1 MSHRVRWL
9 VRLIV
14 LALAVAAVR
23 EMRHR
28 QQKVVAIGEDL
39 NDQRR
44 GIEAAETELDASDR
58 SIDNTESRVRELD
71 ARITAIEH
79 EHPGG
84 IPDSMHPEYARLV
97 AEHNDA
103 VALHNDLV
111 ARQRRLNDDYK
122 AQVDHHNARVG
133 EANAYAAASGP
144 CSFLPIWLRARVC
157 GETD

>member
-1 MSHRVRWL
+1 MRWL

-14 LALAVAAVR
+14 LALAVAALR

-44 GIEAAETELDASDR
+44 GIEAAETELDATDGR
-58 SIDNTESRVRELD
+58 IDNAESRVRELD

-84 IPDSMHPEYARLV
+84 IPDSIRPEYARLL

-103 VALHNDLV
+103 VAFHNDLV
-111 ARQRRLNDDYK
+111 ARQRRLNDGYK
-122 AQVDHHNARVG
+122 AQVDRHNARVA

-144 CSFLPIWLRARVC
+144 CSFLPVWLRARLC
-157 GETD
+157 GEPD

>member
-1 MSHRVRWL
+1 MRWL

-14 LALAVAAVR
+14 LALAIAAVR

-111 ARQRRLNDDYK
+111 ARVEVLGDRSL
-122 AQVDHHNARVG
+122 
-133 EANAYAAASGP
+133 
-144 CSFLPIWLRARVC
+144 FLGWGDGHETLLLLEEVRARC
-157 GETD
+157 RCARCAGEPEYPISGR

>member
-1 MSHRVRWL
+1 MRWF

-28 QQKVVAIGEDL
+28 QLKVVAIGEDL
-39 NDQRR
+39 NEQRR
-44 GIEAAETELDASDR
+44 GIEAVETELDSTDR
-58 SIDNTESRVRELD
+58 SIDDAESRVRELD

-84 IPDSMHPEYARLV
+84 IPDSIRPEYVRLV

-111 ARQRRLNDDYK
+111 ARQRRLKDDYK
-122 AQVDHHNARVG
+122 AQVDRHNARVG

-144 CSFLPIWLRARVC
+144 CSFLPVWLRARVC
-157 GETD
+157 SETD

>member
-1 MSHRVRWL
+1 MRWL
-9 VRLIV
+9 VRLLV
-14 LALAVAAVR
+14 LALAIAAVR

-44 GIEAAETELDASDR
+44 GSGAAGTELGAPDRTIDDA
-58 SIDNTESRVRELD
+58 ESCVRELD

-84 IPDSMHPEYARLV
+84 IPDSIRPEYARLV

-103 VALHNDLV
+103 VALYNDLV

-122 AQVDHHNARVG
+122 AQVDRHNARVG
-133 EANAYAAASGP
+133 EANAYAATSGP
-144 CSFLPIWLRARVC
+144 CSFLPVWLRARVC

>member
-1 MSHRVRWL
+1 MRWL

-14 LALAVAAVR
+14 LALAIAAVR

-44 GIEAAETELDASDR
+44 GIAAAET
-58 SIDNTESRVRELD
+58 ELD

-84 IPDSMHPEYARLV
+84 IPDSIRPEYARLV

-103 VALHNDLV
+103 VALYNDLV

-122 AQVDHHNARVG
+122 AQVDRHNARVAD
-133 EANAYAAASGP
+133 ANTYAAASGP
-144 CSFLPIWLRARVC
+144 CSFLPVWLRARIC